1 MTKAEVKVLLDRS
14 EFLEEEAK
22 KYQEQYRELKEKG
35 KDTTFQVSE
44 LATLSAK
51 KDELNHI
58 CCLLTGKYLLY
69 FQEEGLDSLDQ

>member
-1 MTKAEVKVLLDRS
+1 MKKAEVKVLLDRS
-14 EFLEEEAK
+14 AFLEEETK
-22 KYQEQYRELKEKG
+22 KYTEQYRELKEKG

-44 LATLSAK
+44 LSVLGAK
-51 KDELNHI
+51 RQELDHI